1 MNSLRLKLM
10 LIIVLVT
17 VAALG
22 AVSFINYNKASNIL
36 AEQLSNA
43 AANSAE
49 HNAMVVKEWLQGI
62 VNEVNTLA
70 ENEGVQSAEPERYL
84 PVLKRV
90 LKKHDDYEMVYASD
104 KYGNSAGSNDTTFNI
119 ADREY
124 FKEVMQGKTAISG
137 PMISKATGNQ
147 IIVIAAPTYKDGA
160 TSPTGLVGVT
170 VTLDYLQELV
180 KGMQLS
186 GHGYGLIQNSDM
198 TTIAHPNDEFLGNK
212 TIVDAG
218 DERLKELFRRMSE
231 GEKGYGT
238 YSYQGVEKMLA
249 FAPVELTGWSVAQA
263 ADVAD
268 IMSPLGAVRSASLS
282 VTLIAMIIMLGI
294 ALLIANFIS
303 KPVIHLSKIAEAVAR
318 GDLTQKVDV
327 GRKSKDEIGTLT
339 AAFEKMVDNLKA
351 MIGDIQKSSDR
362 LSSHSQ
368 ELASSSEEVSATV
381 EEVAS
386 TTNEVAATSSQGAEN
401 AEVAALESE
410 QVRQVAEEGNRAVKE
425 TVEKINFIAS
435 STQNVSNAIQKLG
448 EQSNKIGEIINTI
461 TNIAD
466 QTNLLALNAAIEAAR
481 AGEHG
486 RGFAVVAEEVRK
498 LAEQSASAANE
509 ITGLIKEIQ
518 DGVGEAINAMEHGTR
533 EVSEGV
539 QVASNAGASL
549 QQIIKAVEKN
559 TAMIQDIA
567 NGVKQANEGTQ
578 QLTAASEQI
587 ASTVQQVSSSA
598 QELANIAA
606 ELQNTVVKFKVDESE
621 TGFHTDNVSEV
632 DNEKNMK

>member
-1 MNSLRLKLM
+1 M
-10 LIIVLVT
+10 LLIVLIT
-17 VAALG
+17 AAALG
-22 AVSFINYNKASNIL
+22 AVSFVNFNKASNIL

-49 HNAMVVKEWLQGI
+49 HNAMVVSEWLQGI
-62 VNEVNTLA
+62 VNEVNILA
-70 ENEGVQSAEPERYL
+70 ENADVQSAEPERCI

-90 LKKHDDYEMVYASD
+90 LKKHDYYEDVFASD
-104 KYGNSAGSNDTTFNI
+104 NYGNGANSNDATFNI

-124 FKEVMQGKTAISG
+124 FKEVMQGKTVITD
-137 PMISKATGNQ
+137 PLISKVTGNQ
-147 IIVIAAPTYKDGA
+147 IIIIATPTYKDGA
-160 TSPTGLVGVT
+160 SSPTGLVLVA

-198 TTIAHPNDEFLGNK
+198 ITIAHPNDEYLGNK
-212 TIVDAG
+212 TIVDTG
-218 DERLKELFRRMSE
+218 DDRLKELFRRMSQ
-231 GEKGYGT
+231 GEKGHGT
-238 YSYQGVEKMLA
+238 YTYQGVEKILA
-249 FAPVELTGWSVAQA
+249 FAPVELTGWSVAQT
-263 ADVAD
+263 ADMAD
-268 IMSPLGAVRSASLS
+268 IMSPLGAIRNASFT
-282 VTLIAMIIMLGI
+282 VTLIAMIIMLGV

-303 KPVIHLSKIAEAVAR
+303 KPIINLSKIAEAVAR
-318 GDLTQKVDV
+318 GDLTQKVDA
-327 GRKSKDEIGTLT
+327 GRNSKDEIGTLT

-351 MIGDIQKSSDR
+351 MIGDIRKSSDR
-362 LSSHSQ
+362 LTSHGQ

-386 TTNEVAATSSQGAEN
+386 TTNEVAAISAQGAEN
-401 AEVAALESE
+401 AQAAALESE

-425 TVEKINFIAS
+425 TVEKINSIAS
-435 STQNVSNAIQKLG
+435 STENVSNAIQKLG

-461 TNIAD
+461 TDIAD

-498 LAEQSASAANE
+498 LAEQSAGAANE

-518 DGVGEAINAMEHGTR
+518 DGVGGAINAMEQGTR

-567 NGVKQANEGTQ
+567 AGAKQANEGTQ
-578 QLTAASEQI
+578 QLTTAGEQI

-606 ELQNTVVKFKVDESE
+606 ELQNTVAKFRVDE
-621 TGFHTDNVSEV
+621 SEV
-632 DNEKNMK
+632 DNEKNAK

>member
-10 LIIVLVT
+10 LIIVIIT

-49 HNAMVVKEWLQGI
+49 HNAMVVNEWLQGI
-62 VNEVNTLA
+62 VNEINTLA
-70 ENEGVQSAEPERYL
+70 EDADVQSAEPERCL
-84 PVLKRV
+84 PILKRV
-90 LKKHDDYEMVYASD
+90 LKKHDDYEFLYIAD
-104 KYGNSAGSNDTTFNI
+104 RNGNGVGTNDTTFNI

-124 FKEVMQGKTAISG
+124 FKEVMQGKTAISD
-137 PMISKATGNQ
+137 PIISKATGNQ
-147 IIVIAAPTYKDGA
+147 VIAVVAPTYKDGA

-186 GHGYGLIQNSDM
+186 GHGYGLIQSSDM
-198 TTIAHPNDEFLGNK
+198 TTIAHPNKEWLGNK
-212 TIVDAG
+212 KIVNAA
-218 DERLKELFRRMSE
+218 DERLTKLFQRMSK

-238 YSYQGVEKMLA
+238 YIYQGVEKMLA
-249 FAPVELTGWSVAQA
+249 FAPVELTGWSVGQA
-263 ADVAD
+263 ANVAD
-268 IMSPLGAVRSASLS
+268 IMSPLGAIRTASLS
-282 VTLIAMIIMLGI
+282 VTLITMIIMLGI

-303 KPVIHLSKIAEAVAR
+303 KPVIHLSKIAEAVAS
-318 GDLTQKVDV
+318 GDLTQKVNV
-327 GRKSKDEIGTLT
+327 GRKRKDEIGTL
-339 AAFEKMVDNLKA
+339 AVAFEKMVDNLKT

-362 LSSHSQ
+362 LASHGQ

-386 TTNEVAATSSQGAEN
+386 TTNEVAATSAQGAEN
-401 AEVAALESE
+401 AQAAALESE
-410 QVRQVAEEGNRAVKE
+410 QVQRVAEEGNRAVKE
-425 TVEKINFIAS
+425 TVEKINIIAS
-435 STQNVSNAIQKLG
+435 STENVAKAVQELG

-498 LAEQSASAANE
+498 LAEQSAGAANE

-518 DGVGEAINAMEHGTR
+518 DGVGEAINAMEYGSR

-539 QVASNAGASL
+539 QVAGNAGASL

-559 TAMIQDIA
+559 TAMMQDIA
-567 NGVKQANEGTQ
+567 TGVKQANEGTQ
-578 QLTAASEQI
+578 QLTAASE
-587 ASTVQQVSSSA
+587 
-598 QELANIAA
+598 
-606 ELQNTVVKFKVDESE
+606 
-621 TGFHTDNVSEV
+621 
-632 DNEKNMK
+632 